1 MRKFLN
7 QLKTNKILLMIFALA
22 LILRTYKLG
31 SLPFSPH
38 QDEVMNGYVG
48 RFILLNG
55 KDLYGNPWPLVY
67 FDRFGDYPNVLP
79 MYISGLSTFIF
90 GVNEFA
96 VRFPIA
102 LIASLAIFPAYLLAY
117 WIFKDKKTA
126 LVASFFLAVTPW
138 HIVLSRATSENIIA
152 STVFLTAIIFLINSV
167 KKEKFWQL
175 LISFGLLFLTYFIYP
190 SFRIIIPLVLLPIV
204 IFLLVKKPRSRLLIT
219 LIIANLL
226 FFVLTFYI
234 SKTPWGKGR
243 FDQTSIFNAVS
254 GVGIKQKEAIY
265 NTSHNNVLV
274 TRFFH
279 NKLISYGRE
288 FLNQYLSY
296 FSPVFLFVQG
306 GLPIRYTIPEQGL
319 FYLTFLLIILLPLL
333 PFIKKESPKINNLLF
348 LYVIY
353 LLLITPIPSA
363 LTVNDSP
370 NIHRTALMGILFIFV
385 VIYFY
390 HQIKNFNYKKIYI
403 RNFLFFLIGVEFIF
417 FWHQYSTHTDYYQNI
432 GRNDGEREV
441 IKFVQ
446 ANQKNYQTVYL
457 PVQGTFPLYYLFY
470 KNDFS
475 PYYAGKF
482 KTDIKIDKIDNINFL
497 DEACPFKL
505 VKDKGLIKPSFA
517 VGFFDC
523 VEENNFKYSQS
534 IIGKNAFYGF
544 KVMVPEEK

>member
-1 MRKFLN
+1 MKKIIN
-7 QLKTNKILLMIFALA
+7 QLLANKALFIIFALA
-22 LILRTYKLG
+22 LVLRTYKLG
-31 SLPFSPH
+31 SLPFSLH

-55 KDLYGNPWPLVY
+55 KDLYGNSWPLIY

-102 LIASLAIFPAYLLAY
+102 LIASLAIFPTYLLAF

-126 LVASFFLAVTPW
+126 LVASFLLAVTPW

-152 STVFLTAIIFLINSV
+152 STVFLTAIVFLINSIR
-167 KKEKFWQL
+167 KERLRL
-175 LISFGLLFLTYFIYP
+175 LFFSFGLLFLTYFIYP
-190 SFRIIIPLVLLPIV
+190 SFRIITPLSLLPIT
-204 IFLLVKKPRSRLLIT
+204 IFLLIKKPKSRLLIT
-219 LIIANLL
+219 LIAVNLL
-226 FFVLTFYI
+226 FFALTFYI

-243 FDQTSIFNAVS
+243 FDMTSIFNVVS
-254 GVGIKQKEAIY
+254 GVGIKQKESIY
-265 NTSHNNVLV
+265 STSHTNVLI
-274 TRFFH
+274 TRLFH
-279 NKLISYGRE
+279 NKLVSYGRE

-296 FSPVFLFVQG
+296 FSPVFLFILG
-306 GLPIRYTIPEQGL
+306 GLPIRYAIPEEGL
-319 FYLTFLLIILLPLL
+319 FYLTFLLIMIIPLI
-333 PFIKKESPKINNLLF
+333 PFLRKRELKINSLLL
-348 LYVIY
+348 LYIIY

-363 LTVNDSP
+363 LTTNDAP
-370 NIHRTALMGILFIFV
+370 NVHRAALMSILFIFPV
-385 VIYFY
+385 AYFY
-390 HQIKNFNYKKIYI
+390 LLIKDISYKKFQMK
-403 RNFLFFLIGVEFIF
+403 NLLFILIFVEFVF
-417 FWHQYSTHTDYYQNI
+417 FWHQYSTHADYYQNI

-446 ANQKNYQTVYL
+446 ANQKNYKTIYL

-470 KNDFS
+470 KNDFNPS
-475 PYYAGKF
+475 YAGKF
-482 KTDIKIDKIDNINFL
+482 KTDIKIDKIDNIDFM

-505 VKDKGLIKPSFA
+505 VKDFILPSFA

-534 IIGKNAFYGF
+534 IIGKNTFYGF
-544 KVMVPEEK
+544 KVMTPLEK